1 MNKCPS
7 CGADTRPGDNFCL
20 TCGNRL
26 FTTDS
31 SPQQMPFMGGDAT
44 IPAQD
49 NWGTPTNMATIPGS
63 APASWSANNDQTIAN
78 TMSEAPTVR
87 ADASDAQPAM
97 NKIENPARFVV
108 HPPNSDAV
116 QEYTLDKKVMVIGR
130 VPESDI
136 CFPEDKLVSRTHA
149 TVRYENGD
157 YVLRDEGSANG
168 TFVNSQEL
176 AKMSDWVLHDG
187 DKIIIGDHE
196 LAFRASTPAAPG
208 IIEEGETIIISIDSS
223 VVGGAVQ
230 VDEDATLV
238 GDDPLG
244 TRTMEVG
251 GQPADSLFTSSPA
264 ISETGVESP
273 PAAYGDTPA
282 QSSEAQMHE
291 VLAPATPPPPPSMI
305 AGTGVTMNSFSSI
318 SQPTLPDMG
327 SLLAASAALD
337 GQIASFQQQLNDSY
351 EATRQHE
358 AEIVHTVNQLR
369 TALSRL
375 AERMDS
381 TIAGVA
387 RSREE
392 QDWDGLL
399 RLIQDTISNPRD
411 IGNAMEF
418 ARRAV
423 DVDKAFQRYQGV
435 LNTLA
440 ECNSLLRNLIGEE
453 KPQR

>member
-7 CGADTRPGDNFCL
+7 CGAETRPGDNFCL

-44 IPAQD
+44 IAAQD
-49 NWGTPTNMATIPGS
+49 NWGTPTNMATIPASVPG
-63 APASWSANNDQTIAN
+63 SWSDNNDQTIAS

-87 ADASDAQPAM
+87 ADAGDAQAATD
-97 NKIENPARFVV
+97 KIENPARFVV
-108 HPPNSDAV
+108 HPPHSDAV
-116 QEYTLDKKVMVIGR
+116 QEYTLDKKVIVIGR

-187 DKIIIGDHE
+187 DKILIGDNE
-196 LAFRASTPAAPG
+196 LAFRAATPAAPG
-208 IIEEGETIIISIDSS
+208 IIEEGETVIISIDSS
-223 VVGGAVQ
+223 VVGEAVQ

-251 GQPADSLFTSSPA
+251 GQPADSLSTSSPTT
-264 ISETGVESP
+264 SETGVESP
-273 PAAYGDTPA
+273 APYEDTPA
-282 QSSEAQMHE
+282 PPSEAQMQE
-291 VLAPATPPPPPSMI
+291 VLAPATPPLPPSTI
-305 AGTGVTMNSFSSI
+305 PETGVTMNSFSGL

-337 GQIASFQQQLNDSY
+337 GQIASFQQQLNASY

-358 AEIVHTVNQLR
+358 AEIAQTVNQLR
-369 TALSRL
+369 IALRRL
-375 AERMDS
+375 ADRMDS

-423 DVDKAFQRYQGV
+423 NVDKAFQRYQGV

-440 ECNSLLRNLIGEE
+440 ECNSLLRSLIGEE
-453 KPQR
+453 KPQG